1 MKSFILLS
9 LPLFTFLAIASSSS
23 QLLVKSAW
31 SRNAAI
37 AEDPIVPT
45 NVEPKPSKGKAVS

>member
-9 LPLFTFLAIASSSS
+9 LTLSTFLAIASSSS

-31 SRNAAI
+31 SENAAI

-45 NVEPKPSKGKAVS
+45 NVEPQAPKRKPVS